1 MRKFALAALTA
12 FCTPACFAQTYSDA
26 RAVFAEAVAVSA
38 LSAKTVA
45 DGGREIADL
54 RRLADAERAE
64 LAHMRRRL
72 GEMESENARRA
83 EALSKTSAR
92 LSSDFEKLAEFSA
105 YLDGVYSEL
114 LNSVPVGVLPKSEF
128 SKDAL
133 KTKTLPEKLRA
144 VLALLDALKNADARM
159 DVSED
164 GEFSTGVF
172 VRARGKIVGEVSP
185 LEVSAKKGAK

>member
-1 MRKFALAALTA
+1 MRKFALAALAALIAATVS
-12 FCTPACFAQTYSDA
+12 AQTYSDA
-26 RAVFAEAVAVSA
+26 RAVFAEAVEVSA
-38 LSAKTVA
+38 LSAKTAA

-54 RRLADAERAE
+54 RRLAEAEKAE

-72 GEMESENARRA
+72 GEMEAENARRA
-83 EALSKTSAR
+83 KVLEKTSAR
-92 LSSDFEKLAEFSA
+92 ISSDSETFAAFSE
-105 YLDGVYSEL
+105 YLDGIYAEI

-144 VLALLDALKNADARM
+144 VLALLDTLKNANART
-159 DVSED
+159 DISKD

-185 LEVSAKKGAK
+185 LEVSVKKGAR